1 MLNIDDFIK
10 RLETILDFYGLN
22 ASSFADKINVQRSSM
37 SHLLSGR
44 NKPSLDFIMKIIEV
58 FPEVDLYWLL
68 NNVGEF
74 PKKTQKT
81 ENDNVDKNSEKVKFH
96 SPPSYDENVI
106 SHDLFS
112 KINLEENEK
121 GKNLTPEK
129 FPEPNNSEFMK
140 KEDEI
145 EKIVFFYKNGTFRVY
160 IP

>member
-96 SPPSYDENVI
+96 SPRSYDENVI